1 LPKVAGLLAS
11 RVVTGSGY
19 RLVRLKNG
27 AHSVHSLAHG
37 ETFHPVI
44 GPVAEAEA
52 LYVRQLRLV
61 ERLQQHTGE
70 FVIWD
75 VGLGAAANVLTL
87 LRATRDRTCPFRVVS
102 FDRTLEPLQFAL
114 EHAEALGYFQGYQE
128 PASQLARGA
137 GQVEFANGRQTV
149 VWVAQVADF
158 PSLLARSLHEPLA
171 CSPPFRVPRG
181 APAKAG
187 TTNSP
192 DRFRVARSAFSSPHA
207 ILFDAF
213 SPATNP
219 EMWTLPLFTNL
230 YRCLDP
236 TRPCAMPTYSRS
248 TLLRVTLLL
257 AGFYVGTGHP
267 TGEKEET
274 TIAANTL
281 ELIDEPLDHQWLARA
296 RRSNSAEPLHTA
308 AYRQDRLRPETWE
321 RLQAHRQFVTQACK
335 RGKLVI

>member
-61 ERLQQHTGE
+61 ERLRQHTGE

-128 PASQLARGA
+128 PASQLARGT
-137 GQVEFANGRQTV
+137 GQVEFANGRQPV
-149 VWVAQVADF
+149 FWAVQVDDF
-158 PSLLARSLHEPLA
+158 PSLLARFLHEPY
-171 CSPPFRVPRG
+171 PRSG
-181 APAKAG
+181 
-187 TTNSP
+187 
-192 DRFRVARSAFSSPHA
+192 V
-207 ILFDAF
+207 
-213 SPATNP
+213 
-219 EMWTLPLFTNL
+219 
-230 YRCLDP
+230 
-236 TRPCAMPTYSRS
+236 
-248 TLLRVTLLL
+248 
-257 AGFYVGTGHP
+257 
-267 TGEKEET
+267 
-274 TIAANTL
+274 
-281 ELIDEPLDHQWLARA
+281 
-296 RRSNSAEPLHTA
+296 SAERRPL
-308 AYRQDRLRPETWE
+308 PE
-321 RLQAHRQFVTQACK
+321 L
-335 RGKLVI
+335 